1 MEFINLVLKYN
12 LRYWICFQENILELM
27 LLIVNLSNDQVYV
40 CSFDISFLVWR
51 RLTQV
56 ETYMNLENL

>member
-1 MEFINLVLKYN
+1 
-12 LRYWICFQENILELM
+12 M
-27 LLIVNLSNDQVYV
+27 LLIVNLLNDQVYV
-40 CSFDISFLVWR
+40 YSYDISFLVWR

>member
-12 LRYWICFQENILELM
+12 LRYWICFQENVLELM

-40 CSFDISFLVWR
+40 FSYDISFLVWR